1 MTMEIVKGPLSAP
14 PPWTPSTVTFV
25 RTKMGLRQLDE
36 PRVGGS
42 FGDQVGRWIAEKMI
56 GGAPQY
62 WQVSTG
68 EHPHPEL
75 QLLLFGMGGILK
87 FDIRLNFNV
96 RVVDARRALEGNV
109 RNLDGYFTNA
119 LREIIAPMATNY
131 DMAQSH
137 QLQQKIVDTLG
148 GGNRYRNDVA
158 EVVRLTVQAQPSDLA
173 AFENLKKLALVPTKR
188 AAIEADVQVTKAEM
202 DAFYRKTGGM
212 TIDAL
217 ARAAIATNNPQLI
230 EAYNHLQKL
239 NIEEGER
246 NWERL
251 KFLVDR
257 NLIESHD
264 LEKHLGPLGED
275 VIKSLI
281 LRSNLPQ
288 IDNT

>member
-1 MTMEIVKGPLSAP
+1 
-14 PPWTPSTVTFV
+14 
-25 RTKMGLRQLDE
+25 MGLRQLDE